1 MTYADLLDRFR
12 GLSALVVGDL
22 MLDEY
27 IYGKATRISPEA
39 PVMVVRHDRT
49 KRVPGGA
56 ANVAKNLL
64 ALGARTSVVGVIGG
78 DDAGRLLG
86 ESLEPLG
93 FSEVKLVEEADR
105 QTTRKT
111 RVLADSAHQVLR
123 IDSEDDKPVNEAT
136 CEQLHERTKSL
147 LRQADVLVLSDYL
160 KGTLS
165 MKLVTMLIQE
175 AEALGKTVVA
185 NPKPRTA
192 SWYSGANLVSMNR
205 KEASEMLGL
214 YPSLS
219 DAQADTAASNL
230 RDKLQSPVLITLGES
245 GMVAA
250 SPSRICRINAPRVEV
265 YDTAG
270 AGDTVIATSALG
282 IAAIGFDKIVFDL
295 AALTAA
301 SVVRKIG
308 VAVPSP
314 DDLTAIRAV
323 GYST

>member
-12 GLSALVVGDL
+12 NLSALVVGDL

-56 ANVAKNLL
+56 ANVAQNLL
-64 ALGARTSVVGVIGG
+64 ALGARTSVIGVVGG

-93 FSEVKLVEEADR
+93 FAEVKLVEESDR

-111 RVLADSAHQVLR
+111 RILADSAHQVLR
-123 IDSEDDKPVNEAT
+123 IDSEDEKPANEEA
-136 CEQLHERTKSL
+136 CEQLHEEAKKM

-165 MKLVTMLIQE
+165 KSLVTTLISE
-175 AEALGKTVVA
+175 ATSLGKTVVA
-185 NPKPRTA
+185 NPKPRSA
-192 SWYSGANLVSMNR
+192 QWYAGANLISMNR

-214 YPSLS
+214 YPSLI
-219 DAQADTAASNL
+219 DAQADTAAGNL
-230 RDKLQSPVLITLGES
+230 RDLLHSAVLITLGDS

-282 IAAIGFDKIVFDL
+282 IAAVGFDKMVFDL
-295 AALTAA
+295 AALAAA

-308 VAVPSP
+308 VAVPSA
-314 DDLTAIRAV
+314 DDLTAIRSL
-323 GYST
+323 GYSV

>member
-1 MTYADLLDRFR
+1 MTFADLLDRFP

-64 ALGARTSVVGVIGG
+64 ALGARTAVVGVIGG
-78 DDAGRLLG
+78 DEAGRLLG

-93 FSEVKLVEEADR
+93 FSDVRLVEESDR

-123 IDSEDDKPVNEAT
+123 IDSEDEKPASEST
-136 CEQLHERTKSL
+136 CEQLHEMAKKL
-147 LRQADVLVLSDYL
+147 LHKADVLVLSDYL

-165 MKLVTMLIQE
+165 RKLVGELIHE
-175 AEALGKTVVA
+175 AVALEKTVVA
-185 NPKPRTA
+185 NPKPRSA
-192 SWYSGANLVSMNR
+192 LWYKGAHLISMNR
-205 KEASEMLGL
+205 KEATEMLGIHPVL
-214 YPSLS
+214 A
-219 DAQADTAASNL
+219 DAQAETAAGNL
-230 RDKLQSPVLITLGES
+230 RDLLGSPVLITLGDS

-250 SPSRICRINAPRVEV
+250 SPSRVCRISAPRVEV

-282 IAAIGFDKIVFDL
+282 IAVAGFDKTVFEL
-295 AALTAA
+295 AAHTAA

-308 VAVPSP
+308 VAVPSHE
-314 DDLTAIRAV
+314 DITALRSL

>member
-1 MTYADLLDRFR
+1 MTYSGLLDRFSS
-12 GLSALVVGDL
+12 LSALVVGDL

-27 IYGKATRISPEA
+27 IYGNATRISPEA

-64 ALGARTSVVGVIGG
+64 ALGARTSVIGVVG
-78 DDAGRLLG
+78 DDEAGQLLND
-86 ESLEPLG
+86 SLGSLG
-93 FSEVKLVEEADR
+93 FSEVKLVQESDR

-111 RVLADSAHQVLR
+111 RILADSAHQVLR
-123 IDSEDDKPVNEAT
+123 IDSEDDKPVIGAT
-136 CEQLHERTKSL
+136 SERLHDQAKAML
-147 LRQADVLVLSDYL
+147 KKADVLVLSDYL

-165 MKLVTMLIQE
+165 KSLVTMLISE
-175 AEALGKTVVA
+175 ASALGKTVVA
-185 NPKPRTA
+185 NPKPRSA
-192 SWYSGANLVSMNR
+192 EWYSGANLISMNR

-214 YPSLS
+214 HPSLN
-219 DAQADTAASNL
+219 DAHADIAAGNL
-230 RDKLQSPVLITLGES
+230 RDLLHSSVLITLGDS

-282 IAAIGFDKIVFDL
+282 IASIGFDKIVFDL
-295 AALTAA
+295 AALAAA

-308 VAVPSP
+308 VAVPSN
-314 DDLTAIRAV
+314 DDLTAIRGL
-323 GYST
+323 GYSL